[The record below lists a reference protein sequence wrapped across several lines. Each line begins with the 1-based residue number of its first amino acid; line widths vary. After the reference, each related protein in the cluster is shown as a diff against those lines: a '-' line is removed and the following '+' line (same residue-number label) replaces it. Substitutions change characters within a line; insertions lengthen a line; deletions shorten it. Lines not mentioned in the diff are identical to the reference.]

1 MRNIIKKLANMIE
14 SSSYQIAFTGAGAS
28 TESGIPD
35 FRGPGGLWKQYR
47 AEEIASRW
55 ALENNTKEF
64 FEFYRMRLA
73 SMKDI
78 KPNRVHYGLAEM
90 EKMNLLKSIIT
101 QNIDGLHKKAG
112 SKNVYEIHGN
122 INEAYCDRCKK
133 KYPVEKLLEEDIPRC
148 DECGGIVRP
157 NVVLFGE
164 SLPQDQWV
172 GAVRE
177 AEAADLVL
185 SIGSSLTVYPAALIP
200 ITVKE
205 KGGKLVIINLEPTG
219 YDYMAD
225 LVIHA
230 KAGDVIEA
238 VVEELKKRG

>member
-1 MRNIIKKLANMIE
+1 MEK
-14 SSSYQIAFTGAGAS
+14 
-28 TESGIPD
+28 
-35 FRGPGGLWKQYR
+35 YR

-78 KPNRVHYGLAEM
+78 RPNRVHYGLAEL

-133 KYPVEKLLEEDIPRC
+133 RYPAEKLLEGDIPRC

-177 AEAADLVL
+177 ADAADLVL

-205 KGGKLVIINLEPTG
+205 KGGQLVIINLEPTG

-238 VVEELKKRG
+238 LVEELKRRG